1 MSPDP
6 RDAREAGDDPGFT
19 LPCQCG
25 AAVRAE
31 SLALRAESLLV
42 QLARAH
48 GRSLEAERV
57 AQGGVSRAPVG

>member
-6 RDAREAGDDPGFT
+6 CDARETGGGPGFT
-19 LPCQCG
+19 LPCRCG

-31 SLALRAESLLV
+31 SLALRNEALLA

-57 AQGGVSRAPVG
+57 AQGA

>member
-6 RDAREAGDDPGFT
+6 CDAREAGDDLGFT
-19 LPCQCG
+19 LPCRCG

-31 SLALRAESLLV
+31 SLALRNEALLA

-48 GRSLEAERV
+48 GKTVEAERV
-57 AQGGVSRAPVG
+57 AQGPVSPPLAG

>member
-6 RDAREAGDDPGFT
+6 CDARETEPGVGFT
-19 LPCQCG
+19 LPCRCG

-31 SLALRAESLLV
+31 SLALRNESLLA

-48 GRSLEAERV
+48 GKTVEAERV
-57 AQGGVSRAPVG
+57 AQGLTR